1 MLPVVLNDSKITMV
15 VFGYGEAS
23 QMKVQGIVKAGV
35 QCCVVSPSV
44 ANEKDSD
51 GLVFICDDYKEIY
64 LEKGQMVIAAT
75 ASPELNNK
83 ITQMARA
90 QGKLVLNLSNGAD
103 SDFHM
108 MSWRRRGPV
117 TIGLSTG
124 SCAPSES
131 KRLMA
136 SLMEKVD
143 DDTVDKIVLLGSIRK
158 KIKALGYSPIKP
170 VINRFAAL
178 AIEELKD
185 LDQMSIE
192 ALSEEIEK
200 GIRV

>member
-1 MLPVVLNDSKITMV
+1 MLPVVLNDSKITVV
-15 VFGYGEAS
+15 VFGYGKAS
-23 QMKVQGIVKAGV
+23 QMKVQGIVMAGV
-35 QCCVVSPSV
+35 KCCVVSPSV
-44 ANEKDSD
+44 ANKEDSD
-51 GLVFICDDYKEIY
+51 RLVFICDDYREIY
-64 LEKGQMVIAAT
+64 LSKGQLVIAAT

-83 ITQMARA
+83 ITRMARSH
-90 QGKLVLNLSNGAD
+90 GKLVLNLSNGAD

-108 MSWRRRGPV
+108 MSWRRKGPI

-131 KRLMA
+131 KRLMEL
-136 SLMEKVD
+136 LMETVD
-143 DDTVDKIVLLGSIRK
+143 DDTVDKIVLLGSLRK
-158 KIKALGYSPIKP
+158 KIKSLGYSPVKP

-178 AIEELKD
+178 AIEALKD

-192 ALSEEIEK
+192 ALSDEIEK